1 MPKTAH
7 CCAGSSPPVE
17 LVDGADHHIRLA
29 RWARL
34 AYAGAMSKHDFD
46 LLVIGA
52 GSGGVRASR
61 IAAGH
66 GARVAV
72 AEEYRV
78 GGTCVIR
85 GCVPKKLLV
94 YGAHFAEDLDDAR
107 RFGWQIEGKRFD
119 WATLRDNVAAEVD
132 RLNGLFQDTLDNNK
146 VTTLLGH
153 ARLIDAN
160 TVDVAKDGISQR
172 YTAAKILIASGARPY
187 TPDVPGAE
195 HGITSNEVF
204 HLPALPRRMVIAGAG
219 YIATEFAGVFHEF
232 GTDVTLINRSDT
244 ILRGWEPALADRLLQ
259 ISLAKGLN
267 FKLNCRLERVEK
279 TDTGLVLHFADGKT
293 LETDVLMWA
302 LGRVANVEGLGLDT
316 VGVALNEKGAIAVDA
331 DNQTNVPGIFAVGD
345 VTDRVQLTPVAIREG
360 HSFADTQFGNKPWR
374 VDYNAIPSAVF
385 SNPPLGSVGMTEAQ
399 ARNAYGLVKVFTS
412 DFRPMKNVLAGRNER
427 ALYKL
432 VVDSATDRV
441 VGAHMIGPDAPEIL
455 QAVAIAVKAQ
465 LTKAQFDETM
475 ALHPTMSEELVL
487 MR

>member
-1 MPKTAH
+1 M
-7 CCAGSSPPVE
+7 SS
-17 LVDGADHHIRLA
+17 
-29 RWARL
+29 
-34 AYAGAMSKHDFD
+34 HDFD

-94 YGAHFAEDLDDAR
+94 AEDLEDAR
-107 RFGWQIEGKRFD
+107 RFGWQIEGKTFD
-119 WATLRDNVAAEVD
+119 WAVLRDNVAAEVD
-132 RLNGLFQDTLDNNK
+132 RLNGLYQNTLDNNQ

-153 ARLIDAN
+153 ARIIDAH
-160 TVDVAKDGISQR
+160 TVEVDGQR
-172 YTAAKILIASGARPY
+172 HTAGTILIASGARPF
-187 TPDVPGAE
+187 TPDIPGAE
-195 HGITSNEVF
+195 HGITSNDVF
-204 HLPALPRRMVIAGAG
+204 HLPTLPRRMVIAGAG
-219 YIATEFAGVFHEF
+219 YIATEFAGVFHEL
-232 GTDVTLINRSDT
+232 GVDVTLINRSET
-244 ILRGWEPALADRLLQ
+244 ILRGWEPALSDRLLQ
-259 ISLAKGLN
+259 ISMAKGLN

-279 TDTGLVLHFADGKT
+279 TEAGLVLHFADGKT
-293 LETDVLMWA
+293 METDVVLWA
-302 LGRVANVEGLGLDT
+302 LGRVPNVEGLGLED
-316 VGVALNEKGAIAVDA
+316 VGVALNEKGAIALDA
-331 DNQTNVPGIFAVGD
+331 DNRTNVPSIFAVGD

-360 HSFADTQFGNKPWR
+360 HSFADRQFGEKNWH

-399 ARNAYGLVKVFTS
+399 ARNAYGQVKIYTS

-432 VVDSATDRV
+432 VVDAATDRV

-455 QAVAIAVKAQ
+455 QAVAIAVKAG
-465 LTKAQFDETM
+465 LTKAQFDDTM